1 MQINERITMRK
12 EKSSGDIITNAF
24 TQAHPQRYHTN
35 EEFFTPLDRLYNNI
49 VGVADKNLVYNNW
62 LSDTDVKE
70 IINSMGDIE
79 IVVEDTP
86 STAQLVTR
94 GIDNMIKFFTE
105 FNFQPN
111 FRFLNTLSRYGKKE
125 GRGYIARYFELINSP
140 YCAVIT
146 EKMKSPEFK
155 QIENDFFAEQT
166 QKQINNRFKLYYGSQ
181 GTGKTTQA
189 LQDCNN
195 ACMVCHNAMLPADL
209 LENFN
214 FNEGKAEFQPSALY
228 NAMVNGTPIT
238 LDEINLLPFE
248 SLRFLQGILDGKA
261 SFEYKDKTVNIA
273 DGFMIIGTMNLTVN
287 GMTFGLPEP
296 LVDRCAETRKFEL
309 TADNLLSAV
318 L

>member
-1 MQINERITMRK
+1 MKLNNGIEIRK
-12 EKSSGDIITNAF
+12 EKATDNIVTNIFNPNTATYSPNQDIY
-24 TQAHPQRYHTN
+24 QM
-35 EEFFTPLDRLYNNI
+35 LDRLYNQMCGMSNKEVI
-49 VGVADKNLVYNNW
+49 FDNWKANEEIAPYFENGVVIEEQPQIPTADQVRNG
-62 LSDTDVKE
+62 
-70 IINSMGDIE
+70 ING
-79 IVVEDTP
+79 
-86 STAQLVTR
+86 
-94 GIDNMIKFFTE
+94 MIKFFSE

-125 GRGYIARYFELINSP
+125 GEGYIVRYFELINSP
-140 YCAVIT
+140 YTAVIT
-146 EKMKSPEFK
+146 EKMKSQEFK
-155 QIENDFFAEQT
+155 QIKNNFFAEQT
-166 QKQINNRFKLYYGSQ
+166 TKQINNRFKLYYGSQ

-189 LQDCNN
+189 LQECNN

-209 LENFN
+209 LENFD
-214 FNEGKAEFQPSALY
+214 FTDGKAEFQPSALY
-228 NAMVNGTPIT
+228 NAMVNGTAIT

-261 SFEYKDKTVNIA
+261 SFQYKDKTVNIA